1 MKTITN
7 PARGGYFR
15 NLRILSLLSI
25 FALFTVSCE
34 KGETPADD
42 PENFVNLSISDVS
55 DGHFTVDFQAGKST
69 KTIEY
74 AVCRAVNMKADSV
87 AFMEGSL
94 DNIRQAIPEGDG
106 KISVHFD
113 FSNPLDFGPYTVYAR
128 AISESGQA
136 SRFVKEQ
143 VCALTTGVTVEY
155 VSRARYKMKTSY
167 HGKDFII
174 AGYRQS
180 KQNFFRNLEHN
191 GYEQSLDG
199 IVDFIMNDATE
210 SEQNG
215 WLDLSTPIFN
225 DGQSWEEQ
233 FFWDLSSDNS
243 YTCRD
248 DQIVGFVTSD
258 GTKITGAYAFE
269 IPLQEYDPSIPL
281 PDSMKVEI
289 DFSQTLTETEE
300 WNDGGGTATT
310 TYEYFPVEISM
321 GDDYEHYFYGHFTGN
336 FYDFVYE
343 YDGLMDR
350 FGYLFGQNEEEMLK
364 WYFTSGGFNYIL
376 DTEKIDSSLLSF
388 HGITVYSN
396 GETVEDYYPEM
407 TIVAC
412 PVNWND
418 ESVLGITVVQV
429 PEEYLNG
436 AGTTTDMETKGI
448 GKTDMGKTATFTV
461 PVTRFTE
468 TPPCKVMP
476 TVQ

>member
-1 MKTITN
+1 MKTIKKLT
-7 PARGGYFR
+7 GGVR
-15 NLRILSLLSI
+15 NLPALSLLIGAISI
-25 FALFTVSCE
+25 FFAVSCE
-34 KGETPADD
+34 KGETQTDD
-42 PENFVNLSISDVS
+42 PENFVNISISGVS
-55 DGHFTVDFQAGKST
+55 DGHFTANFQAGKST
-69 KTIEY
+69 ETIEY
-74 AVCRAVNMKADSV
+74 AVCRAVNMKADSA
-87 AFMEGSL
+87 AFMDGSL
-94 DNIRQAIPEGDG
+94 DGIQQVVPGEDG
-106 KISVHFD
+106 KVSVPFD
-113 FSNPLDFGPYTVYAR
+113 FSKPLDFGPYTVYAR

-143 VCALTTGVTVEY
+143 VCALTTGLTVEY
-155 VSRARYKMKTSY
+155 VSRAKYKMEASY
-167 HGKDFII
+167 HGSDFIVN
-174 AGYRQS
+174 GYRQS
-180 KQNFFRNLEHN
+180 KQNFFSTLDRY
-191 GYEQSLDG
+191 GYEQSLNG
-199 IVDFIMNDATE
+199 IVDYIMNEAKQDA
-210 SEQNG
+210 QDG

-225 DGQSWEEQ
+225 DGQAWEEQ
-233 FFWDLSSDNS
+233 FFWDLDSGNSS

-289 DFSQTLTETEE
+289 DFSQTVTETGE

-364 WYFTSGGFNYIL
+364 WYFTSGGFSYTL
-376 DTEKIDSSLLSF
+376 GTEKIDSSLLGF

-396 GETVEDYYPEM
+396 GETVEDYYPEI

-418 ESVLGITVVQV
+418 ESVLGITVVQI
-429 PEEYLNG
+429 PEEYLKG
-436 AGTTTDMETKGI
+436 AGTTGMETTGMDK
-448 GKTDMGKTATFTV
+448 KVRFTA
-461 PVTRFTE
+461 PVTYFPE
-468 TPPCKVMP
+468 ISPCKAMQP
-476 TVQ
+476 AQ